1 MNFSEIELKSMRM
14 FYKYLLD
21 TFDTVDTVTKLVAY
35 IQILSEYLTVLFPV
49 EKEDKYETGKVN
61 VFNQSKSDLLY
72 YICALRNALVH
83 FRGFNM
89 QLEMF
94 IDKVSI
100 GHKDYTV
107 ADIDNYIN
115 KLYYDKHLFEQLKD
129 ILKSCTVTKY
139 SSSSNN
145 TLTPILSNML
155 KGV

>member
-21 TFDTVDTVTKLVAY
+21 SFDTVDTVTKLVAY

-72 YICALRNALVH
+72 YICALRNVLVH

-89 QLEMF
+89 QLEIF

-100 GHKDYTV
+100 GHKDYTTV
-107 ADIDNYIN
+107 DIDRYIN
-115 KLYYDKHLFEQLKD
+115 KLYYDVGLFEQLKD
-129 ILKSCTVTKY
+129 ILKTCTVTEY
-139 SSSSNN
+139 FSSSSN
-145 TLTPILSNML
+145 TLTPTL
-155 KGV
+155 